1 MADMSSSVT
10 GFVQEVKKNWGLVF
24 FMGIMFVIAGIL
36 AIGYP
41 HVWTTGIILMIGWIL
56 AITGLIRLFDA
67 LFTMKQGG
75 FAWKIIG
82 SILYILA
89 GIIILKFPLTGSL
102 TITFIIGTFLI
113 IEGIS
118 KSAFAADMKPLPGW
132 TWAMFDGVVSIVFGA
147 VILIFLPATAL
158 WLIGLMLGIKLL
170 LAGWDLIF
178 FGLALKRA

>member
-1 MADMSSSVT
+1 MADMSGSVT

-56 AITGLIRLFDA
+56 AITGVVRLVDA
-67 LFTMKQGG
+67 LFTQKQGG

-82 SILYILA
+82 SILYVLS
-89 GIIILKFPLTGSL
+89 GIILLKFPLTGSL
-102 TITFIIGTFLI
+102 TLTFIIGTFLI

-118 KSAFAADMKPLPGW
+118 KTAFAADMRPLPGW
-132 TWAMFDGVVSIVFGA
+132 NWAMFDGVLSIIFGG
-147 VILIFLPATAL
+147 VVLIFLPSAAL
-158 WLIGLMLGIKLL
+158 WLIGLLLGIKLL
-170 LAGWDLIF
+170 VAGWDMIF
-178 FGLALKRA
+178 FGLALKKA